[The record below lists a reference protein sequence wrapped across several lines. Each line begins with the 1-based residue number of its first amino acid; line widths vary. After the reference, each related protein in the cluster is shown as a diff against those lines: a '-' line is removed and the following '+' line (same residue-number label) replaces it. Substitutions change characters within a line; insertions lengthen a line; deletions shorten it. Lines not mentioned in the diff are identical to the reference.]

1 MGEIE
6 LRDYQ
11 RECVAAIDAL
21 DGGSHL
27 VQMATGLGKT
37 VTFSRIARP
46 GRMLV
51 ISHRDELVY
60 QPVKYFDCEVG
71 IEKGPESSHG
81 EEVVSTSVQTLARR
95 LESTFRPGE
104 FDIIVTD
111 EAHHA
116 LAESYR
122 RVYDY
127 LEPRLHVGFTA
138 TPRRGDDRGLS
149 PVFDD
154 IVFTRDLRWGIAN
167 GYLCD
172 IDCRRVRVDWSTS
185 GVRTRDGDFTAQ
197 DLARAVN
204 SDMTNR
210 QVAQAYDELHIGQT
224 LVFASSVEHAFALS
238 ELIEGS
244 VVITGKTSLAERRA
258 LIDSFCRREIP
269 CLINFGVFTE
279 GTDIPLIE
287 TVLLARPTKNPALY
301 TQMVGRGLRLYED
314 PETGYRKRCL
324 RLIDCMGATDTLDI
338 CTAPTLLGLNERD
351 FPEGSEG
358 SIDGSLL
365 ELGNRVGKIDDSPA
379 GWVLKTERVD
389 ALAKRDGLAWIV
401 RYDGSRMLIGDGWSV
416 DMTAPDALG
425 AVEVT
430 YKVNGASERRK
441 YTLIGD
447 AEVETRRFL
456 LENADDERY
465 VWDMRKVGEWRG
477 DKATERQVRF
487 LKSLLGREA
496 DGLDLDALTK
506 RGAQTVISMALE
518 RYGRCPVCGAQMK
531 PSMTGTTLQ
540 CSTNRWSRR
549 RGTLQLADGCG
560 FSIRCDLSGEKV
572 DAVFLE
578 SLGETGEAAIGGA
591 RYVLEG
597 TRVRKTSEGGDA
609 CLS

>member
-81 EEVVSTSVQTLARR
+81 EEVVSTSLQTLARR

-185 GVRTRDGDFTAQ
+185 GVRTRDGDFTA
-197 DLARAVN
+197 
-204 SDMTNR
+204 S
-210 QVAQAYDELHIGQT
+210 
-224 LVFASSVEHAFALS
+224 
-238 ELIEGS
+238 
-244 VVITGKTSLAERRA
+244 TS
-258 LIDSFCRREIP
+258 
-269 CLINFGVFTE
+269 
-279 GTDIPLIE
+279 
-287 TVLLARPTKNPALY
+287 
-301 TQMVGRGLRLYED
+301 
-314 PETGYRKRCL
+314 
-324 RLIDCMGATDTLDI
+324 ATSPRVPKAPS
-338 CTAPTLLGLNERD
+338 TAPSWSLETASARSMT
-351 FPEGSEG
+351 PRP
-358 SIDGSLL
+358 DGSSRPR
-365 ELGNRVGKIDDSPA
+365 GSMRSRSATGSP
-379 GWVLKTERVD
+379 
-389 ALAKRDGLAWIV
+389 
-401 RYDGSRMLIGDGWSV
+401 GSS
-416 DMTAPDALG
+416 
-425 AVEVT
+425 
-430 YKVNGASERRK
+430 
-441 YTLIGD
+441 
-447 AEVETRRFL
+447 
-456 LENADDERY
+456 
-465 VWDMRKVGEWRG
+465 
-477 DKATERQVRF
+477 
-487 LKSLLGREA
+487 
-496 DGLDLDALTK
+496 
-506 RGAQTVISMALE
+506 
-518 RYGRCPVCGAQMK
+518 
-531 PSMTGTTLQ
+531 GTTARG
-540 CSTNRWSRR
+540 CSSAT
-549 RGTLQLADGCG
+549 A
-560 FSIRCDLSGEKV
+560 
-572 DAVFLE
+572 
-578 SLGETGEAAIGGA
+578 GA
-591 RYVLEG
+591 
-597 TRVRKTSEGGDA
+597 
-609 CLS
+609 